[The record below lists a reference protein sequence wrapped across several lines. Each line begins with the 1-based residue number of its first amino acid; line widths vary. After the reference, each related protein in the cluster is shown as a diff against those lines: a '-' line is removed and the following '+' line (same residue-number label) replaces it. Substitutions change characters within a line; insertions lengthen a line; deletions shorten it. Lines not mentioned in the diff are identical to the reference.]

1 MDSETFSYQDEEPPS
16 SVDERSEYFEARKAE
31 HGPATVRLDVWIGR
45 IARTLDR
52 ETQPLPPAASRREG
66 LLFINPTLIHFRRS

>member
-1 MDSETFSYQDEEPPS
+1 MDSDTFTYEDEEPPS
-16 SVDERSEYFEARKAE
+16 SRHERSDYLEARKAE

-66 LLFINPTLIHFRRS
+66 LLFINPTLINFRRS